1 MPKKIND
8 LSSYGQKLI
17 SLFARLLFSREK
29 YSLTELAQF
38 LSCSKQS
45 VLRLIEDIQR
55 SYKVEIEEFREG
67 NRKYVRIKK
76 PANHQISASLTG
88 REIAVLQMCQA
99 FAQHLLGA
107 QQFEEAS
114 TALYKSQS
122 LLPQQETPLSCH
134 FGAIQFGT
142 IDYSPY
148 YETIQKLIQAM
159 NSGKICEISYQ
170 AIMEEEPKTFYIKPL
185 KIFSHKDTVYLHAR
199 LAKAPGKPYVEPEFD
214 PLLAIHR
221 IKNVELTDRCFE
233 FPADY
238 NFEKFFN
245 QQFGVIKEDA
255 FEVEVEFS
263 GWSAKFVAER
273 VWSPDQKI
281 ESLDEGRIRLTFSAS
296 SEPEVV
302 SWLLSYGDE
311 AVLKSPEWLVEHVS
325 NTIKRM
331 IKIYKKG

>member
-55 SYKVEIEEFREG
+55 SYKVEIEELREG
-67 NRKYVRIKK
+67 NRKYVRMKK
-76 PANHQISASLTG
+76 PDSHKIPASLTG
-88 REIAVLQMCQA
+88 RELAILQMCRA

-107 QQFEEAS
+107 QQFEEAA
-114 TALYKSQS
+114 TALYKSQT
-122 LLPQQETPLSCH
+122 LLPQPQPSLSGH

-142 IDYSPY
+142 IDYSSHC
-148 YETIQKLIQAM
+148 ETIQKLIQAM
-159 NSGKICEISYQ
+159 NSRKVCEISYQ
-170 AIMEEEPKTFYIKPL
+170 AIMEELPKTLYIKPL
-185 KIFSHKDTVYLHAR
+185 KIFSHIDTVYLHAR
-199 LAKAPGKPYVEPEFD
+199 LAKAPGKPYAEPEFD

-221 IKNVELTDRCFE
+221 IKNVELTERSFE

-245 QQFGVIKEDA
+245 RHFGVIKEEA

-263 GWSAKFVAER
+263 GWSAKYVVER

-281 ESLDEGRIRLTFSAS
+281 ESLEDDRIKLIFTAS

-302 SWLLSYGDE
+302 SWLLSYGDD
-311 AVLKSPEWLVEHVS
+311 AVLRKPYWLAKNVS
-325 NTIKRM
+325 KIIKRM
-331 IKIYKKG
+331 GKAYKNG